1 MADLIYTRRPDDRAL
16 TFDEVAQLAPAAFNR
31 AAHPETSDRYSP
43 VSTLDAMAVLRD
55 YGFHPVQA
63 AQKKARTAQANRY
76 AQHLIAF
83 AQDRAEDGE
92 TRPEIVLYNSHDGG
106 SSLKLFGGAFRFIC
120 SNGIVAGD
128 GYEAK
133 ARHVGS
139 SIAGVEDMLRDV
151 AGSLPGLMDRI
162 DRMRGV
168 QIDRGQALEF
178 AYNAAA
184 LRWEMMPEEWT
195 ADDAPR
201 GSYADDLTAR
211 YLLNTRRRDD
221 AGADLWRTFNRVQ
234 EGLIRGGARI
244 VSFTDKAPFGKPRK
258 AKAVGSVSE
267 SVRINRDLWN
277 LSGELIDA

>member
-1 MADLIYTRRPDDRAL
+1 MADLIYTRRPDNNAL
-16 TFDEVAQLAPAAFNR
+16 SFDEVAQLAPAAFNS
-31 AAHPETSDRYSP
+31 AAHPETSNRYSP

-63 AQKKARTAQANRY
+63 AQKKARTTEGNRF

-139 SIAGVEDMLRDV
+139 SVQGVENMLRDV
-151 AGSLPGLMDRI
+151 AGSLPDLMARI

-168 QIDRGQALEF
+168 QIERGQALEF
-178 AYNAAA
+178 AYNAAK
-184 LRWEMMPEEWT
+184 LRWDMMPDKWQ

-201 GSYADDLTAR
+201 GSFADDLTAR
-211 YLLNTRRRDD
+211 HLLRTYRRED
-221 AGADLWRTFNRVQ
+221 AGADMWHTFNRVQ
-234 EGLIRGGARI
+234 EGLIRGGSRI
-244 VSFTDKAPFGKPRK
+244 VSFTDKSPHGSRRR

-267 SVRINRDLWN
+267 SVRINRDLWDMA
-277 LSGELIDA
+277 GELIDA